1 MLREERSRVLR
12 VAVACYICVL
22 RVRARVRAGVRVEC
36 ASCVRHVACA
46 GMFALRELCDVK

>member
-36 ASCVRHVACA
+36 VSCVRHVACA